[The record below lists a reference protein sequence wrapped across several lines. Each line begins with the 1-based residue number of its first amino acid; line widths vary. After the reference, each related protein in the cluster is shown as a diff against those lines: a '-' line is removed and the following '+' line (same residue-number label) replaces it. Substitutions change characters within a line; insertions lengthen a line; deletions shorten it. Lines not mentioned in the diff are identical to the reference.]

1 MSKDWYQDIV
11 DLHKQWGQPIG
22 EKPKNVDAE
31 TALLRIALIQEETQ
45 ETILAILNKDLPK
58 IADGIGDSIVVLL
71 GTAVVFGLDMRPI
84 WNEIQRT
91 NLQKTGNE
99 VRGDGK
105 VLKPAGWQPPDIER
119 LLEEQGRE

>member
-22 EKPKNVDAE
+22 EKPKGVDAE
-31 TALLRIALIQEETQ
+31 TALLRIALIREETQ

>member
-22 EKPKNVDAE
+22 EKPKDVDAE
-31 TALLRIALIQEETQ
+31 TALLRIALIREETQ